1 MADNM
6 EGKEYTS
13 LTSRKFGE
21 SGHHWAHIVIK
32 MAKNMQ
38 KWNENINNQQRTEKM
53 IGHKRPVN
61 KTVQKQRN
69 RRRGLARYHR
79 F

>member
-1 MADNM
+1 M
-6 EGKEYTS
+6 ESGSYTA

-21 SGHHWAHIVIK
+21 SGHQWAHMAIK

-38 KWNENINNQQRTEKM
+38 KWNKM
-53 IGHKRPVN
+53 INSRQQTKSFDGHKRPVKHN
-61 KTVQKQRN
+61 VRKQRN

-79 F
+79 L